1 MLDTLQRPAG
11 AMARVPT
18 ARSSSDQSLLA
29 GWRNGL
35 TVLNL
40 RGNLDA
46 VPLRQAVLQ
55 VLGLALP
62 SQACTS
68 TANATHR
75 LVWVGPDDW
84 FIIGPKGQAADIES
98 ALRSLLGTQHFALTD
113 VSSGY
118 TVLHLSGRPVR
129 DVLAHGCPLDLHP
142 RVFKP
147 GSSAGSLF
155 FKASVWLWQTEEAPV
170 YEMLVRNSFRGYV
183 WLMLERA
190 CLACGVVTR
199 SFT

>member
-1 MLDTLQRPAG
+1 MLDTLQRPVG

-18 ARSSSDQSLLA
+18 TRSTAVQSLVA
-29 GWRNGL
+29 GWRTGL

-40 RGNLDA
+40 RGNLDE
-46 VPLRQAVLQ
+46 VSLRQAVSK
-55 VLGLALP
+55 VLGLELP
-62 SQACTS
+62 SSACT
-68 TANATHR
+68 TIANETHR

-84 FIIGPKGQAADIES
+84 FIIGPKGQAADIET
-98 ALRSLLGTQHFALTD
+98 ALRSLLGGQHFAVSD

-118 TVLHLSGRPVR
+118 TVLHLSGLPVR

-142 RVFKP
+142 RVFGP

-155 FKASVWLWQTEEAPV
+155 FKASVWLWQTEQTPV

-190 CLACGVVTR
+190 SQACGLVTR
-199 SFT
+199 RFS